1 MNLAEA
7 GFPGRAETGGA
18 GLDTFLNGMHAS
30 HTGAVPAADTVIGH
44 SYGST
49 LVIVVGSPGML
60 TEHASNLN
68 LADGANVYSMTA
80 RNDIISWAT
89 DMTLGA
95 DPFATDFG
103 ATRLT
108 SAPGTSWDPT
118 EIIGSVE
125 AHSSY
130 WNDQTNPALEN
141 MGAIIAGLPA
151 PQIITPDGRVSP
163 ES

>member
-7 GFPGRAETGGA
+7 GFPGRAETEGA

-30 HTGAVPAADTVIGH
+30 HTGAVPAVDTVIGH

-60 TEHASNLN
+60 TEHAGYLN

-108 SAPGTSWDPT
+108 SALGTSWDPT
-118 EIIGSVE
+118 EIIGQRRPQQLVE
-125 AHSSY
+125 RP
-130 WNDQTNPALEN
+130 DQPGAREHGGDHRWSAGPADHHARRK
-141 MGAIIAGLPA
+141 GA
-151 PQIITPDGRVSP
+151 P